1 MQVLIHQR
9 PTLGAYVRLLLTRS
23 RRDRR
28 LQHTL
33 AFGGGGRAIW
43 RTGSISQTIGKEIRS
58 LPDVI
63 GVAVA
68 VCGVD

>member
-1 MQVLIHQR
+1 MRILIHQR
-9 PTLGAYVRLLLTRS
+9 PTPGAYVRLLLNLS
-23 RRDRR
+23 RR

-33 AFGGGGRAIW
+33 AWGADLENWQHI
-43 RTGSISQTIGKEIRS
+43 QTIGKEICS

-63 GVAVA
+63 ASVVA